1 MVWAVLS
8 FVRLC
13 PLGTRLGRFGRVPQ
27 AGGYLPAFV
36 VFTRDPPPAEQL
48 EFLVLEPNPSLLWPL
63 MSVFLPKGWLYAD
76 GKVGTARALRI
87 GSAQRGVE

>member
-1 MVWAVLS
+1 MPAWDPVGTVWSGPAGRRLS
-8 FVRLC
+8 PCLC
-13 PLGTRLGRFGRVPQ
+13 CLH
-27 AGGYLPAFV
+27 AG
-36 VFTRDPPPAEQL
+36 PPPAEQL